1 MTKAIMA
8 SGLGERFT
16 LSGVETGLHMML
28 EAEESYDEE
37 TLTKTALQKG
47 VRVYPLGPYC
57 LESNRKGWVLGF
69 AKVDEASIEQGI
81 HRLAE
86 LIL

>member
-1 MTKAIMA
+1 M
-8 SGLGERFT
+8 L
-16 LSGVETGLHMML
+16 L

-37 TLTKTALQKG
+37 TVTTLALQQG
-47 VRVYPLGPYC
+47 IRAYPLRPYC

-69 AKVDEASIEQGI
+69 AQVDEASIEQGI